1 MYYVVSD
8 LIQMLPYT
16 VGITCLW
23 LSPLLAPGPGGTGK
37 IYLQSSVLTC
47 QATRE
52 ARRECVSL
60 STAYDQISPE
70 NYKQWLKSSCQTSAL
85 KSGQT
90 LVPNKIST
98 TPLVPSRSSQIQRS
112 EVQSALVT
120 VYRATRGRT
129 VVFTCDLAVPCA
141 VPRNRSTSP
150 AVLLFR
156 YSNQSRALLP

>member
-1 MYYVVSD
+1 MV
-8 LIQMLPYT
+8 
-16 VGITCLW
+16 
-23 LSPLLAPGPGGTGK
+23 
-37 IYLQSSVLTC
+37 
-47 QATRE
+47 
-52 ARRECVSL
+52 
-60 STAYDQISPE
+60 
-70 NYKQWLKSSCQTSAL
+70 KSRCQTSAL
-85 KSGQT
+85 KSGQI

-156 YSNQSRALLP
+156 YSNQSRALMRSPEMLGCHVGSSPHRENLLPNFELAPHQYGTLCRSIFRSGVSPSTTVRAEREL